1 VVRRTRA
8 GRSPFAPDKQHLHHR
23 LLEIGHSHRRAVV
36 IMWLWAG
43 LIAFGTVLASLYTG
57 MLMWSALMAG
67 TAITITLTFLV
78 PVVQPP
84 HLGVVEEE

>member
-1 VVRRTRA
+1 
-8 GRSPFAPDKQHLHHR
+8 

-43 LIAFGTVLASLYTG
+43 LIGFGTVLASLYTG
-57 MLMWSALMAG
+57 MLMWSGLMAA

-78 PVVQPP
+78 PVVTPP
-84 HLGVVEEE
+84 LLGSEEE